1 VAAMHKRKNII
12 DKGFQLKTTFRI
24 IGIIIIAFMLI
35 IAVTGII
42 STDNNRK
49 ITATINDLG
58 RTIEKDR
65 RAAEILMESA
75 GQNRNTRLEREHD
88 RIIEGHFESMA
99 LMHTN
104 IQHLTKILGYN
115 RILFTIMI
123 CTGILLGFGLFVYL
137 IRLTGRISGPLYVLK
152 QHMHDIMNG
161 KKPNLHALRKNDEFQ
176 DFYREFVSFIES
188 SSKK

>member
-1 VAAMHKRKNII
+1 MLKRKNII
-12 DKGFQLKTTFRI
+12 DKRFQLKTTFRI

-49 ITATINDLG
+49 ISATINDLG

-65 RAAEILMESA
+65 REVEILMESA
-75 GQNRNTRLEREHD
+75 GQGGGSRLEKEHD

-104 IQHLTKILGYN
+104 IQHLRKILDYN

-123 CTGILLGFGLFVYL
+123 CTGILLGFGLFAYL

-161 KKPNLHALRKNDEFQ
+161 REPNLHVLRKNDEFQ